1 MEATTTAT
9 PGASA
14 RAETFATVAAAM
26 AAAPEGTVGLVVL
39 RVGRIGALGALIGY
53 PAIDEAEAKILTQ
66 MQLVLRPGDRAI
78 RIGEGEYAAVL
89 ANVRSRN
96 HVLLAANRL
105 VRDFQQPLLLASG
118 PVTLH
123 AFAGAAAAPVDAAT
137 PEALY
142 RCADLA
148 CQAAERE
155 ETRTALYRP
164 GESAVQIEHAELH
177 EAIAG
182 NQLQV
187 HLQPFFEVA
196 SRRIIGAESLA
207 RWTSPRLGPVRPD
220 HFITFAE
227 RTGLIGELTRWSINA
242 TLRLSAEAL
251 RSPAAPVVAINL
263 SPRVLIA
270 PGFEQLMAGAL
281 TFWDVP
287 ATSVLLEVTE
297 TAIME
302 DPDRCVAVMARLRD
316 RGLRIAIDDFG
327 VGQASLSYL
336 KRLPANKLKIDRSF
350 IMDVI
355 RDDRGARLVHSII
368 DLAHRLGLQVVAEG
382 VEDEA
387 TLVRL
392 GEMGCDLVQGYH
404 TGRPAPA
411 AEVLPL
417 LAPPAR

>member
-1 MEATTTAT
+1 
-9 PGASA
+9 
-14 RAETFATVAAAM
+14 M
-26 AAAPEGTVGLVVL
+26 AAALAAAPDATVGLVVL
-39 RVGRIGALGALIGY
+39 RVGRLGALGAMIGY
-53 PAIDEAEAKILTQ
+53 ASIDEAEAKILTQ
-66 MQLVLRPGDRAI
+66 MQLVLRVGDRVFRI
-78 RIGEGEYAAVL
+78 REGEYAAVL
-89 ANVRSRN
+89 ANLRSRN

-118 PVTLH
+118 PVTLN
-123 AFAGAAAAPVDAAT
+123 AVAGAAAAPVDATA
-137 PEALY
+137 PEPLY

-148 CQAAERE
+148 CLAAERE

-164 GESAVQIEHAELH
+164 EEGAVRIEHAELH
-177 EAIAG
+177 EAVAG

-187 HLQPFFEVA
+187 HLQPFVEVA

-207 RWTSPRLGPVRPD
+207 RWTSARLGPVRPD
-220 HFITFAE
+220 QFITFAE

-242 TLRLSAEAL
+242 TLRLCAEVL
-251 RSPAAPVVAINL
+251 RSPEAPLVSINL

-270 PGFEQLMAGAL
+270 PGFEQLITGAL
-281 TFWDVP
+281 TFWNVP

-297 TAIME
+297 TALME
-302 DPDRCVAVMARLRD
+302 DPERCVAVMTRLRD

-336 KRLPANKLKIDRSF
+336 KRLPASKLKIDRTF
-350 IMDVI
+350 IMDVVG
-355 RDDRGARLVHSII
+355 DDRGARLVHSII

-387 TLVRL
+387 TLLRL
-392 GEMGCDLVQGYH
+392 AEMGCDLVQGYH

-417 LAPPAR
+417 LVQAAPAPAR